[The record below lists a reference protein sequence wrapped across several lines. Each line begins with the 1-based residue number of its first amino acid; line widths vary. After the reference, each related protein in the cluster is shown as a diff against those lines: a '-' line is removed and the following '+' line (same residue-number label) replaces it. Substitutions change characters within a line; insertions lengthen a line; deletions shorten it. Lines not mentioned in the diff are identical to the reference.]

1 MSGWILLA
9 LGLAI
14 GAGDFFVGLRF
25 SRMAGEQLDRL
36 PDGSARSPEGVRRL
50 GRLIMLAAPL
60 GFLVFAALAFGLIP
74 VDGIDPISFN

>member
-1 MSGWILLA
+1 VSGWIILA

-14 GAGDFFVGLRF
+14 GAVDFIIGLRF
-25 SRMAGEQLDRL
+25 SRVGEEQLERL
-36 PDGSARSPEGVRRL
+36 PGDSAPSPEGARRL